1 MDRSWMFW
9 DCVDNKGR
17 RAASGS
23 SLVLWHMQPG
33 TVFSSLGVYSIITC
47 SQPLVLAIKVE
58 ATWVICLLLVAMKPH
73 VSRWIW
79 RLCLKLYSVGK
90 TTKHIT
96 NVLFGLSFKQIGPS
110 TTYHIMCSRFLFFF
124 CEGHNRKCRSSGHLD
139 RFNTSYMLMLPPSIH
154 SVVAISSWNLIYGKS
169 NDLWSI
175 HVWSL
180 RMRLHPLAKYFTRR
194 HWLMRN
200 QSMRAWYLCP
210 RSSVI
215 DKWR

>member
-9 DCVDNKGR
+9 DCVDNKGC

-90 TTKHIT
+90 TAKHIT

-110 TTYHIMCSRFLFFF
+110 TTYHIMRSRFLSFFVKATI
-124 CEGHNRKCRSSGHLD
+124 E
-139 RFNTSYMLMLPPSIH
+139 
-154 SVVAISSWNLIYGKS
+154 SVVLVGTWIDS
-169 NDLWSI
+169 
-175 HVWSL
+175 
-180 RMRLHPLAKYFTRR
+180 TRVTCWCCR
-194 HWLMRN
+194 
-200 QSMRAWYLCP
+200 QVYI
-210 RSSVI
+210 V
-215 DKWR
+215 